1 MSDTNLMCQH
11 VQVTL
16 AWISIDYIMC
26 LTLFRNELTAKLSGM
41 IDAAVNGGTKLYEV
55 FFTDAYPYFDESTQT
70 TMKTRELEERLK
82 RLMADQIPL
91 LENGLR
97 IHEIQIKKQPD
108 MEPMHEHMESRFK
121 DTKVEVQRKYGEGHC
136 DIVVSRGKPRAAP
149 PRPVTKMPTSESR
162 SDLSRISTML
172 PHQTSVVESSKHRF
186 YNALSR
192 KKSNV
197 NERTSAGRPSII
209 EEVNGVSGGG
219 GPDSNGSNTSSINL
233 GNDADNSAT
242 VVITH
247 RASYLSVGGSSS
259 RPTSGH
265 YLSSSTPLR

>member
-1 MSDTNLMCQH
+1 M
-11 VQVTL
+11 
-16 AWISIDYIMC
+16 
-26 LTLFRNELTAKLSGM
+26 TAKLSGM

-82 RLMADQIPL
+82 QLMADQIPL

-97 IHEIQIKKQPD
+97 IHGIQIMKEPA
-108 MEPMHEHMESRFK
+108 MEPMHEHMEGRFK
-121 DTKVEVQRKYGEGHC
+121 ETKAEVQRKYGEGHC
-136 DIVVSRGKPRAAP
+136 DIEVSSGKPRAAP
-149 PRPVTKMPTSESR
+149 PRPVTKMPPSESR
-162 SDLSRISTML
+162 SDLSRMSTMML

-186 YNALSR
+186 YSAITR
-192 KKSNV
+192 KKSSA
-197 NERTSAGRPSII
+197 NERTSAGRPSVV

-247 RASYLSVGGSSS
+247 RASYLSVGGLSS

-265 YLSSSTPLR
+265 YLSSTPFR

>member
-1 MSDTNLMCQH
+1 M
-11 VQVTL
+11 
-16 AWISIDYIMC
+16 
-26 LTLFRNELTAKLSGM
+26 TAKLSGM

-55 FFTDAYPYFDESTQT
+55 FFTDTYPYFDESTQT

-82 RLMADQIPL
+82 QLMADQIPL

-97 IHEIQIKKQPD
+97 IHGIQIMKEPA
-108 MEPMHEHMESRFK
+108 MEPMHEHMEGRFK
-121 DTKVEVQRKYGEGHC
+121 ETKAEVQRKYGEGHC
-136 DIVVSRGKPRAAP
+136 DIEVSSGKPRAAP
-149 PRPVTKMPTSESR
+149 PRPVTKMPPSESR
-162 SDLSRISTML
+162 SDLSRMSTMML

-186 YNALSR
+186 YSAITR
-192 KKSNV
+192 KKSSA
-197 NERTSAGRPSII
+197 NERTSAGRPSVV

-247 RASYLSVGGSSS
+247 RASYLSVGGLSS

-265 YLSSSTPLR
+265 YLSSTPFR

>member
-1 MSDTNLMCQH
+1 
-11 VQVTL
+11 
-16 AWISIDYIMC
+16 
-26 LTLFRNELTAKLSGM
+26 M

-55 FFTDAYPYFDESTQT
+55 FFTDTYPYFDESTQT

-82 RLMADQIPL
+82 QLMADQIPL

-97 IHEIQIKKQPD
+97 IHGIQIMKEPA
-108 MEPMHEHMESRFK
+108 MEPMHEHMEGRFK
-121 DTKVEVQRKYGEGHC
+121 ETKAEVQRKYGEGHC
-136 DIVVSRGKPRAAP
+136 DIEVSSGKPRAAP
-149 PRPVTKMPTSESR
+149 PRPVTKMPPSESR
-162 SDLSRISTML
+162 SDLSRMSTMML

-186 YNALSR
+186 YSAITR
-192 KKSNV
+192 KKSSA
-197 NERTSAGRPSII
+197 NERTSAGRPSVV

-247 RASYLSVGGSSS
+247 RASYLSVGGLSS

-265 YLSSSTPLR
+265 YLSSTPFR

>member
-1 MSDTNLMCQH
+1 M
-11 VQVTL
+11 
-16 AWISIDYIMC
+16 
-26 LTLFRNELTAKLSGM
+26 TAKLSGM

-97 IHEIQIKKQPD
+97 IHGIQIMKEPA
-108 MEPMHEHMESRFK
+108 MEPMHEHMEGRFK
-121 DTKVEVQRKYGEGHC
+121 ETKAEVQRKYGEGHC
-136 DIVVSRGKPRAAP
+136 DIEVSSGKPRAAP
-149 PRPVTKMPTSESR
+149 PRPVTKMPPSESR
-162 SDLSRISTML
+162 SDLSRLSTML

-186 YNALSR
+186 YSAITR
-192 KKSNV
+192 KKSSA
-197 NERTSAGRPSII
+197 NERTSAGRPSVV

-233 GNDADNSAT
+233 GNDPDNSAT

-247 RASYLSVGGSSS
+247 RASYLSVGGLSS

-265 YLSSSTPLR
+265 YLSSTPFR